1 MVDIPGLFYKRANN
15 MDLYLKNTSD
25 SPLFLMNI
33 KPISSSLYNPYSNAV
48 FNTTITDYSNISSYS
63 LSKNNSLVS
72 LTHDI
77 EHNQWN
83 NLVSNIS
90 RDSAISI
97 NDNCP
102 DLQHSIIKS
111 GRLFHSFTEQSDSGV
126 DMTRSSNSSSA
137 IFMSNKYSIPT
148 TSTMMSNKNVKF
160 HISESSLFDNEIS
173 LCETTSSFPD
183 KPDDLKPSRSYE
195 KNNEY
200 NPCISPIS
208 NNALS
213 LKYRKNIHY
222 VQNNTSKAK
231 IIPKRYIKWRKT
243 NSCTFVHKITM
254 LEKYKFMKTRSY
266 PNILKRSEEHYSDTF
281 LHNTLDEK
289 NKHLSKSH
297 TSIFSKIG
305 HFSFCPMFSDNKQDI
320 SINSC
325 YYPPEKILFKK
336 KYTSLSKSFPM
347 PTKISN
353 TKHSLRNTSI
363 FDEKSNNVSS
373 APHDMKTKCTDL
385 KTQKAKLLPVV
396 LIFLFFFVCLESIT
410 KFSNFLYEIK

>member
-15 MDLYLKNTSD
+15 VDFYLKNTSN
-25 SPLFLMNI
+25 SPLSLMYI
-33 KPISSSLYNPYSNAV
+33 KPIFSSLYNPYSNAA
-48 FNTTITDYSNISSYS
+48 FNTTITDHSNISNFYL

-72 LTHDI
+72 RTHDI
-77 EHNQWN
+77 EYNNQWN
-83 NLVSNIS
+83 DLVSNIS
-90 RDSAISI
+90 RDSAINI
-97 NDNCP
+97 DDNCP
-102 DLQHSIIKS
+102 DLQHSFIKS
-111 GRLFHSFTEQSDSGV
+111 ESLFHSFTEQSDSGIN
-126 DMTRSSNSSSA
+126 MTRSSNSSSA

-160 HISESSLFDNEIS
+160 RTSESSLFDNEIS
-173 LCETTSSFPD
+173 LYETTSSFPD
-183 KPDDLKPSRSYE
+183 KPDDLKPSPSYE

-200 NPCISPIS
+200 PCISPIS

-231 IIPKRYIKWRKT
+231 IIPKRYIKWKKT
-243 NSCTFVHKITM
+243 NSCTFVHKMTTF
-254 LEKYKFMKTRSY
+254 ENYKFIKTRSY

-281 LHNTLDEK
+281 LHNALGEK
-289 NKHLSKSH
+289 NKPLSKSH
-297 TSIFSKIG
+297 TSILSKIS

-325 YYPPEKILFKK
+325 YYPPEKTLFKK

-353 TKHSLRNTSI
+353 TKHSLRNASI
-363 FDEKSNNVSS
+363 FDGKSNNVSS
-373 APHDMKTKCTDL
+373 APHDMKTECTDL
-385 KTQKAKLLPVV
+385 KTQKDKLLPVV
-396 LIFLFFFVCLESIT
+396 LIFLFFLFVFR
-410 KFSNFLYEIK
+410 KYYEI